1 MRLVSQGPGK
11 LQALYRAVKL
21 TPGKLR
27 AMNVTIRYRVRAMK
41 AGAKPTEG
49 ARAVSVFR
57 DASGR
62 LLDAPNPLLRFSSK
76 AEGWQEV
83 SAPVIVPENASKWI
97 LMAGLFEASGTVDI
111 GEIQAIPLDEAAT
124 NALLANA
131 PGKSQPADSW
141 LPNGDFSRAD
151 PEGNWPADWG
161 KPAPGMSWENEDGK
175 RFVRLVTQEPEKSVM
190 LYKTVPVKSGAKGI
204 ELTIRFRTDGVR
216 HGEHEWFD
224 ARTIV
229 HFLGSDGKPLANE
242 GGGLDMVFTHKPE
255 PSGWM
260 ERVRSYVVPDG
271 AKELQLMCGLFKAR
285 AGTVDVAGIQVTPM
299 SDANAELEQL
309 AGAAYRIWKQDEDA
323 AADRRVGY
331 QIDGRLKATGNL
343 IPNGG
348 FETIGKDGGAESW
361 GKGNDDGSLSLQE
374 ENGEHFMRLV
384 SNDPQKLRML
394 YRMVPLKS
402 GSKAIEVKFR
412 YRTTDIVKGTE
423 LPGDA
428 RAVMHFLDGTRV
440 GHLEN
445 GKVIAPDPSA
455 IIFSPKAGEWT
466 EVSRR
471 YLVPDGATKLQLMP
485 SLWKVKSGTLDIADM
500 SVAPLSE
507 AEADAMLA
515 AHAAALKKKAE
526 RAAIIEKDLALPP
539 ITPELK
545 VCGNQLLGPGD
556 KPVLLQG
563 LCVDSLQWSYGE
575 NILWSI
581 RVAIDDWKAN
591 VIRLPVSPEFWF
603 GRADYQKPGDEESY
617 RKTVDQVIKLAAGRG
632 AWVVLDLHTFGAPT
646 EKHRNFWRDAALR
659 YKNNPA
665 VLFELFNEPH
675 GISWE
680 IWRNGG
686 SLKGPENVSTDVNPA
701 ENTEKT
707 EETVS
712 VGMQAL
718 VAAVRE
724 TGAKNII
731 IAGGLDWGYDLTG
744 VVGAYALDDLA
755 GNGIVYSSHIY
766 PWKSEWQK
774 NVLDAAAKYP
784 VFVGEVGTLP
794 DYRTFEFIPE
804 PQRHPLEGWGEDIIG
819 MMQKNKLN
827 WTGFSFHPTCAPRA
841 ILDWDYTPTP
851 YWGVFVKAAL
861 AGKQFEMK
869 SMR

>member
-1 MRLVSQGPGK
+1 MQVI
-11 LQALYRAVKL
+11 YRAINL
-21 TPGKLR
+21 TPGKVP
-27 AMNVTIRYRVRAMK
+27 AMNVTIRYRASKVK
-41 AGAKPTEG
+41 AGAEPGEG
-49 ARAVSVFR
+49 ARALFVFR
-57 DASGR
+57 DATGR
-62 LLDAPNPLLRFSSK
+62 LLDAPNAPLLFTSK
-76 AEGWQEV
+76 AKGWQEA
-83 SAPVIVPENASKWI
+83 SSPVIIPRDASKGI
-97 LMAGLFEASGTVDI
+97 LMAGLFEAAGTIDLAEVK
-111 GEIQAIPLDEAAT
+111 AVPLDEAAA
-124 NALLANA
+124 NALLKNA
-131 PGKSQPADSW
+131 PGPTPQADSW
-141 LPNGDFSRAD
+141 LANGDFSKAGA
-151 PEGNWPADWG
+151 EGNWPAGWG
-161 KPAPGMSWENEDGK
+161 KPDPGMSWEKEEGK
-175 RFVRLVTQEPEKSVM
+175 PFVRMVTQEPGKSVM
-190 LYKTVPVKSGAKGI
+190 LYKTVPLKPGAKGI
-204 ELTIRFRTDGVR
+204 ELTIRSRTDGVR

-229 HFLGSDGKPLANE
+229 HFPGADGKPVANE
-242 GGGLDMVFTHKPE
+242 GGGLDVVFTHKPE
-255 PSGWM
+255 PSGWIT
-260 ERVRSYVVPDG
+260 RVHSYVVPEG

-285 AGTVDVAGIQVTPM
+285 AGTVDVAEIRVSPM
-299 SDANAELEQL
+299 SDANAQLEQL
-309 AGAAYRIWKQDEDA
+309 AGVAYRIWKNDEDA
-323 AADRRVGY
+323 AADRRAGY
-331 QIDGRLKATGNL
+331 QIDERLKATGNL
-343 IPNGG
+343 VANGG
-348 FETIGKDGGAESW
+348 FETIGKDGAAESW
-361 GKGNDDGSLSLQE
+361 GKGSEDGSLTLKE
-374 ENGEHFMRLV
+374 EDGEHFMRLV
-384 SNDPQKLRML
+384 SSDSQKIRML

-412 YRTTDIVKGTE
+412 YRTADIVNGTE

-428 RAVMHFLDGTRV
+428 RAIMHFLDGTRV

-445 GKVIAPDPSA
+445 GKVIEPDPSA

-471 YLVPDGATKLQLMP
+471 YLVPEGATKLQLMP
-485 SLWKVKSGTLDIADM
+485 SLWKVKSGTLDIADF
-500 SVAPLSE
+500 SVAPLI
-507 AEADAMLA
+507 EADADAMVA
-515 AHAAALKKKAE
+515 AHAAAQKKKAE
-526 RAAIIEKDLALPP
+526 RAAIIEKDLARPA

-545 VCGNQLLGPGD
+545 VAGNQILGPGG

-581 RVAIDDWKAN
+581 RTAIDDWKAN

-603 GRADYQKPGDEESY
+603 GHAPYQKPGDEEAY
-617 RKTVDQVIKLAAGRG
+617 RKTVDQVIQLAAGRG
-632 AWVVLDLHTFGAPT
+632 AWVALDLHTFGAPT
-646 EKHRNFWRDAALR
+646 GKHRNFWKDAALR

-701 ENTEKT
+701 ENSEKT
-707 EETVS
+707 GEEVS

-718 VAAVRE
+718 VAAARE

-731 IAGGLDWGYDLTG
+731 IAAGLDWGYDLTG
-744 VVGAYALDDLA
+744 VVGDYALEDPG

-774 NVLDAAAKYP
+774 NVLDAAAKHP
-784 VFVGEVGTLP
+784 IFVGEVGNLP
-794 DYRTFEFIPE
+794 DYRGFEFIPE

-827 WTGFSFHPTCAPRA
+827 WTGFSFHPGCGPRA

-869 SMR
+869 NMR